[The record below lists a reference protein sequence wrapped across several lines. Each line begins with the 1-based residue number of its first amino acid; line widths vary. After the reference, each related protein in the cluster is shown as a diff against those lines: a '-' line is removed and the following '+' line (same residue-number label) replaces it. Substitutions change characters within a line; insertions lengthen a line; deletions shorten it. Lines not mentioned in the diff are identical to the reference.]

1 MLRETYKYET
11 TNGIYS
17 YIIENNKV
25 SITSYEGNT
34 TSLPIPHQIAEIPVA
49 RIDRKAFMGNR
60 YLQHIT
66 LPDSIEQIGDWAF
79 SRCNTLQTVVL
90 PNRELSIGKQVF
102 QKSES
107 LSEIT
112 FPGCRPG
119 LAKLLAA
126 SVTMLDVEYLLNPE
140 QAGKEKWYQ
149 NFDNRMLTVLKE
161 SEENALKNLVYCA
174 EEDMCGKQA
183 DCIRRQSYEKA
194 RLALHRLTYDD
205 GLSEEVRKYLT
216 EYVRQRTVGCADE
229 SVWKV
234 VKDEIT
240 EQKAY
245 CEVLVSLN
253 ALHENNFDEALEDL
267 DENHIEL
274 KAFLMQKWQERNAE
288 SNVWDTLSLE

>member
-149 NFDNRMLTVLKE
+149 NFDN
-161 SEENALKNLVYCA
+161 
-174 EEDMCGKQA
+174 MCGKQA

-216 EYVRQRTVGCADE
+216 E